1 MEQALRFRFRNLLD
15 GNAGP
20 HGNDVGNVVFSHDE
34 FFIVMLLLFL
44 LEGRNFRS
52 DFFAGIAQGGAFFKV
67 FPIEGCFF
75 FLLDIGQ
82 LLFQDLQFMRR
93 RIDFHAD
100 PCRRFVHDVDSL
112 IGQVAVGN
120 IAGRQFDGSPYGF
133 VGDTGLVEGFV
144 PIAQAEEDGYGIFF
158 IRFTDLDGLETP
170 SQGGIFF
177 KMLLIFVS
185 RRRPDALQIA
195 AGQGRFQDIGGI
207 HSAFYGTG
215 ADELMDFIDEEDD
228 RIVAGNG
235 I

>member
-1 MEQALRFRFRNLLD
+1 
-15 GNAGP
+15 
-20 HGNDVGNVVFSHDE
+20 
-34 FFIVMLLLFL
+34 
-44 LEGRNFRS
+44 
-52 DFFAGIAQGGAFFKV
+52 
-67 FPIEGCFF
+67 
-75 FLLDIGQ
+75 
-82 LLFQDLQFMRR
+82 MRR

-133 VGDTGLVEGFV
+133 IGDTGLVEGFV
-144 PIAQAEEDGYGIFF
+144 AIAQAEEDGYGVVF

-177 KMLLIFVS
+177 KVLLIFVS
-185 RRRPDALQIA
+185 RRRSDALQIA
-195 AGQGRFQDIGGI
+195 ASQGRFQDIGRI

-215 ADELMDFIDEEDD
+215 ADELMNFIDEEDD

-235 I
+235 IQDAFDPFFEFTAVLGTGDDAGEVQGKDALVLQAVRDVAGNDTLCQPFGNGSLTDAGSADEDRIVLRPAA